1 VSGKILV
8 IGSTVNPGTCDTVQ
22 HMLACRE
29 VHVAYSPTFVAQGTV
44 LADLVDPHTVSVGTE
59 NLAVADTCKKVFG
72 SIIVQG
78 TPIYVM
84 KPMTAEILKLAGN
97 CRATMEISYFNMIGQ
112 ILLNQNLE
120 QDLDTACLYLNFVKK
135 TARFKFGFGFGGPC
149 YPRDNRAMVHYA
161 NKIGLDFPL
170 GKLVDQF
177 NINHILWLNE
187 HAMTQNHNKLPFYF
201 PYNSYKPGVSI
212 IEESHQLRVC
222 MNLLNKGKTVYIESS
237 KFLSPETQDALIKEF
252 TNQVKFVKINDL
264 DKEDVYTI
272 SF

>member
-1 VSGKILV
+1 
-8 IGSTVNPGTCDTVQ
+8 
-22 HMLACRE
+22 
-29 VHVAYSPTFVAQGTV
+29 V

-135 TARFKFGFGFGGPC
+135 TARWKFGFGFGGPC

-177 NINHILWLNE
+177 NINHILWLTE
-187 HAMTQNHNKLPFYF
+187 HAISKNENNLPFYF
-201 PYNSYKPGVSI
+201 PYISYKPGVSI